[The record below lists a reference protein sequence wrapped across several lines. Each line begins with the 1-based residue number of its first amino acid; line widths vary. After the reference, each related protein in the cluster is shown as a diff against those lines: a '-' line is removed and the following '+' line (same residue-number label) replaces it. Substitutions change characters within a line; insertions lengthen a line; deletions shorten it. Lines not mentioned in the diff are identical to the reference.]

1 VNYFV
6 HAGHLNIEGRKM
18 AKSLKNFITIKEAL
32 QTYTAKQIRMMF
44 VLHKY
49 DTTMNY
55 SEGAL
60 EEAKERER
68 QVSEFVL
75 HARAALRAHRISET
89 QKLKQADKDL
99 LTEFR
104 TRQTQIHAALCDN
117 LSTDAAMD
125 IITDIINKANLYM
138 EKADFKALALTAI
151 YKYVIWIMSV
161 FGLNYE
167 GSGESRSSEEV
178 VGPVADAVM
187 AFRERVRA
195 AARDGNTKAVL
206 EACDQVRD
214 VGLLRA
220 GVRIEDKPTGPVWML
235 LDPAT
240 AEAEIKAK
248 TEADQAKLAAK
259 EKARVEKEAQE
270 EVKRKKAMVPPGEMF
285 RVQTEKYSA
294 WDERGLPTHDAAG
307 QDLSK
312 TAKKNVQKEYEK
324 QEKLHAKYLES
335 QSPPAS

>member
-1 VNYFV
+1 
-6 HAGHLNIEGRKM
+6 
-18 AKSLKNFITIKEAL
+18 
-32 QTYTAKQIRMMF
+32 
-44 VLHKY
+44 
-49 DTTMNY
+49 
-55 SEGAL
+55 
-60 EEAKERER
+60 
-68 QVSEFVL
+68 
-75 HARAALRAHRISET
+75 
-89 QKLKQADKDL
+89 
-99 LTEFR
+99 
-104 TRQTQIHAALCDN
+104 
-117 LSTDAAMD
+117 
-125 IITDIINKANLYM
+125 
-138 EKADFKALALTAI
+138 
-151 YKYVIWIMSV
+151 
-161 FGLNYE
+161 
-167 GSGESRSSEEV
+167 
-178 VGPVADAVM
+178 
-187 AFRERVRA
+187 
-195 AARDGNTKAVL
+195 
-206 EACDQVRD
+206 
-214 VGLLRA
+214 
-220 GVRIEDKPTGPVWML
+220 ML